1 MGQLQ
6 HEEKIASCPSQDQ
19 SSQRQSSYLC
29 WEHGGWRMRVRD
41 QRHEISLTHLPIAP
55 YSILHTPSYVLQK
68 LRSEPHSSPR
78 SRGCIFHHSHQSMQ
92 YKAQIQSGRDD
103 EATFLFLIFVSMPMT
118 EDKIQK
124 HQSSLAAAQEQI
136 RADVWNAR

>member
-1 MGQLQ
+1 
-6 HEEKIASCPSQDQ
+6 
-19 SSQRQSSYLC
+19 
-29 WEHGGWRMRVRD
+29 
-41 QRHEISLTHLPIAP
+41 
-55 YSILHTPSYVLQK
+55 
-68 LRSEPHSSPR
+68 
-78 SRGCIFHHSHQSMQ
+78 MQ